1 MNITVVNNIRQ
12 VCFLQCY
19 ARMQEQQQGPEE
31 FGIYCTP
38 ESCQCIK
45 TCILNFVMDKIVV
58 YKYKLFVRF
67 MNPCKHFVPPNKHYI
82 RLLNGVLVFLL
93 AERQYKSHIL
103 SPHSSYLGGQRN
115 IKHFKLW
122 DYINTTWHKFDLAL
136 QQATNEAVRRVTDCL

>member
-31 FGIYCTP
+31 FDNSQEY
-38 ESCQCIK
+38 SKYQCIK

-58 YKYKLFVRF
+58 YKYKLFVLF
-67 MNPCKHFVPPNKHYI
+67 MNPCKHFVHPNKHYI

-93 AERQYKSHIL
+93 AERQY
-103 SPHSSYLGGQRN
+103 
-115 IKHFKLW
+115 
-122 DYINTTWHKFDLAL
+122 INHTFLAL
-136 QQATNEAVRRVTDCL
+136 IPHTWVDNVILNISNCETI